1 MNLTELRR
9 FAPGGKASI
18 LSEIVD
24 AWHYADEADIT
35 TPHRICHFIAQ
46 LAHESAGLATTVERG
61 GPEYFA
67 RYDGRDNLGNTK
79 PGDGARYKG
88 RGLIQCTGRANY
100 AEFNHWAQQR
110 YPDAPDFI
118 AKPDEVAEFPWAFV
132 SAVWFWEKKGLNRYA
147 DRNDIRSITKRI
159 NGGLNGLPDR
169 RAKFRK
175 AVAIW
180 GDGEVN
186 EAGSSFL
193 GTRAVKAGAAGG
205 AVTLA
210 SLSDGAMQASS
221 VADAAGSI
229 SDVIGMPV
237 WQLVLIVGLLLTV
250 GYLLWDRFF
259 IYRNEGL

>member
-1 MNLTELRR
+1 MNLTELKR
-9 FAPGGKASI
+9 FSPGGKAAI

-46 LAHESAGLATTVERG
+46 LSHESDGLRVTVEYATG
-61 GPEYFA
+61 AAYE
-67 RYDGRDNLGNTK
+67 GRKDLGNTQA
-79 PGDGARYKG
+79 GDGKRYKG

-132 SAVWFWEKKGLNRYA
+132 SAVWYWEKTGLNRYA

-159 NGGLNGLPDR
+159 NGGYNGLADR

-186 EAGSSFL
+186 EAGSSFF

-237 WQLVLIVGLLLTV
+237 WQLILIVGLVLTV

>member
-1 MNLTELRR
+1 MDLAELKR

-35 TPHRICHFIAQ
+35 TPHRICHFMAQ
-46 LAHESAGLATTVERG
+46 LAHESDGLRVTVEYATG
-61 GPEYFA
+61 AAYE
-67 RYDGRDNLGNTK
+67 GRSNIGNTQ
-79 PGDGARYKG
+79 PGDGKRYKG

-100 AEFNHWAQQR
+100 AAFNKWAQQR

-118 AKPDEVAEFPWAFV
+118 DKPEEVAEFPWAFV
-132 SAVWFWEKKGLNRYA
+132 SAVWYWEKTGLNRYA
-147 DRNDIRSITKRI
+147 DRNDIRTVTKRI
-159 NGGLNGLPDR
+159 NGGFNGLADR

-193 GTRAVKAGAAGG
+193 GTRAMKAGAAGG

-237 WQLVLIVGLLLTV
+237 WQLILIVGLIGTV